1 MTRATWA
8 KVTLVL
14 SDTKRVKRIVTEGC
28 WQRGDA
34 PLAVTPNTQD
44 GQGWQI
50 SHVES
55 GAALWPNRWTL
66 ADAKRACDALL
77 KIEGWDR
84 PFPVI
89 IKDRSM
95 RERCER
101 LVNAMGSLR

>member
-1 MTRATWA
+1 MSRTQWS

-14 SDTKRVKRIVTEGC
+14 ADVHKQKRLVTDGC

-34 PLAVTPNTQD
+34 ALAVTPNTQD

-66 ADAKRACDALL
+66 ADAKRVCDALL
-77 KIEGWDR
+77 KVEGWNR
-84 PFPVI
+84 PFSDI
-89 IKDRSM
+89 IKDKSM

-101 LVNAMGSLR
+101 IVNGMAGVR